1 MKFQIPRAKS
11 STALLRRRARVS
23 ALSLKSL
30 CCIAAGIKHA
40 LPDATKPRPPHVRL
54 RRAAKPGVALRARNR
69 PPAQLAQGYGRSSD
83 EPQAKPVSHRYMLTF
98 GWRSITPVDWEAAH
112 LCNET
117 ILADMAQ
124 TWLLPDNVHHLMS
137 VLDRR
142 RSE

>member
-1 MKFQIPRAKS
+1 
-11 STALLRRRARVS
+11 
-23 ALSLKSL
+23 
-30 CCIAAGIKHA
+30 
-40 LPDATKPRPPHVRL
+40 
-54 RRAAKPGVALRARNR
+54 
-69 PPAQLAQGYGRSSD
+69 
-83 EPQAKPVSHRYMLTF
+83 MLTF